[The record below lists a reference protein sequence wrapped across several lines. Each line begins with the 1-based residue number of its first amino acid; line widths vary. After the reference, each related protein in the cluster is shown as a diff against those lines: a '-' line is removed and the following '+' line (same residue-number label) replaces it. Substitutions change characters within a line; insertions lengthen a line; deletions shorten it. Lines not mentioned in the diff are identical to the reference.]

1 MEIGFGLIQQQQ
13 LKLVMT
19 PELRQS
25 ITILQYS
32 TIDLIDFLR
41 EQAND
46 NPLLELEEP
55 ELVNL
60 GERSSSKVNKNG
72 WEESE
77 SGSYLDYTI
86 SKEDYVNPIDYYAD
100 RQMTLQK
107 YILEQTQFL
116 HISRTEEKILH
127 FLIGNLDDNGYL
139 KATYEMLPANLSV
152 STEEWEQGITILHQL
167 EPYGVGAR
175 SLEECLLIQLRHT
188 GWQDSLCEQVVR
200 YYLNDLAAKRYQKMA
215 SKLKVTVEE
224 IQQIADFIKGLQP
237 KPGVLFQAHESKYI
251 VPDVFVEQ
259 LEEGQFIIQ
268 VNDRIIPR
276 IHLNKQYK
284 DLMKEKEEAK
294 DFLEERLIQLN
305 WLVKSLE
312 QRKKTI
318 LRVTEEIIDAQKSF
332 FVEGE
337 AFLRPLTLKEVA
349 QKIQVH
355 ESTVS
360 RATNQKYVQTPRGV
374 FELKYFFSNRL
385 SSSSGED
392 TSSSYVKQLVKKIV
406 EGENKAK
413 PYSDQKIVHLLKENE
428 VEIARRT
435 VAKYRD
441 ELGILSSTQRKR
453 YE

>member
-1 MEIGFGLIQQQQ
+1 
-13 LKLVMT
+13 
-19 PELRQS
+19 
-25 ITILQYS
+25 
-32 TIDLIDFLR
+32 
-41 EQAND
+41 
-46 NPLLELEEP
+46 
-55 ELVNL
+55 
-60 GERSSSKVNKNG
+60 
-72 WEESE
+72 
-77 SGSYLDYTI
+77 
-86 SKEDYVNPIDYYAD
+86 
-100 RQMTLQK
+100 
-107 YILEQTQFL
+107 
-116 HISRTEEKILH
+116 
-127 FLIGNLDDNGYL
+127 
-139 KATYEMLPANLSV
+139 
-152 STEEWEQGITILHQL
+152 
-167 EPYGVGAR
+167 
-175 SLEECLLIQLRHT
+175 
-188 GWQDSLCEQVVR
+188 
-200 YYLNDLAAKRYQKMA
+200 
-215 SKLKVTVEE
+215 
-224 IQQIADFIKGLQP
+224 
-237 KPGVLFQAHESKYI
+237 
-251 VPDVFVEQ
+251 
-259 LEEGQFIIQ
+259 
-268 VNDRIIPR
+268 
-276 IHLNKQYK
+276 
-284 DLMKEKEEAK
+284 MKEKEEAK